1 MNYSILKKMLL
12 ISLGTIFSAGSNA
25 QTLNAGFMT
34 IPSFENGQLIVC
46 VGEPVAFINTTIG
59 EGPLATYSW
68 DFGFGASPPTSS
80 LEGPVLVTY
89 NSVTPGT
96 TATLLVNNN
105 DGSGTSSFSISIE
118 VIEVAFI

>member
-1 MNYSILKKMLL
+1 MLL

-68 DFGFGASPPTSS
+68 DFGFGASSPELFFGRSCIGDVQFS
-80 LEGPVLVTY
+80 HSRDHSDVVGEQQRRFGHLFVLHFDRG
-89 NSVTPGT
+89 N
-96 TATLLVNNN
+96 
-105 DGSGTSSFSISIE
+105 
-118 VIEVAFI
+118 